1 MQFGDNHF
9 RCQDAE
15 TGEIVKYY
23 EFAVEKLW
31 SWLFARI
38 S

>member
-9 RCQDAE
+9 QCQDAE

-23 EFAVEKLW
+23 EFAVEKL
-31 SWLFARI
+31 
-38 S
+38 